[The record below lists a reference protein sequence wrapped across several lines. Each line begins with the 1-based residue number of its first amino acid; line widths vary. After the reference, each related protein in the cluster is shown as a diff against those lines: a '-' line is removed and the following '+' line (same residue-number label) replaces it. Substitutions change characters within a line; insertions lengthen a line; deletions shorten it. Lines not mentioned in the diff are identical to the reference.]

1 MINRKYINYYKSK
14 IRANKV
20 KYSTADG
27 LYKTTQY
34 VKFPFNIPEISD
46 RKVITHCFHV
56 DNTRG
61 DSGIGYDTIVGL
73 DLMLRLGMK
82 D

>member
-1 MINRKYINYYKSK
+1 MINCKNINPYGSK
-14 IRANKV
+14 LRDNKV

-73 DLMLRLGMK
+73 DLMLRLGLK
-82 D
+82 A